1 MLELDLDVATRL
13 STVIARS
20 DRLLARQAAGDG
32 LPRTQYSVL
41 AAVVRRGPLR
51 LADLVDRERLHP
63 TMLSRI
69 VGALEREGLLRR
81 VPDPQDGRAVV
92 LEATTDGGERF
103 RALHLERTRR
113 IDDYLDGLSDLELRH
128 LQQALPV
135 LEGLAEHLLAED
147 AAPAGSRAAAPPGA
161 TRAAPSPTAATP
173 PAWRP

>member
-1 MLELDLDVATRL
+1 MTGCSRGRPPAT
-13 STVIARS
+13 
-20 DRLLARQAAGDG
+20 G

-92 LEATTDGGERF
+92 LEATPDGGDRF

-113 IDDYLDGLSDLELRH
+113 VDDYLDGLSDLELRQ

-135 LEGLAEHLLAED
+135 LEGLAEHLLAAD
-147 AAPAGSRAAAPPGA
+147 AGAAGARTGPPAGSPTAAPTAAPNAAPTAALAAAPP
-161 TRAAPSPTAATP
+161 
-173 PAWRP
+173 PARRP